1 MISNDVPIE
10 MRKCL
15 YLFYENP
22 PKTSPQ
28 GIGAND
34 ASSCKIKQF
43 YDWRLA
49 KLATAVISFILVYA
63 FAYYG
68 S

>member
-34 ASSCKIKQF
+34 EK
-43 YDWRLA
+43 DV
-49 KLATAVISFILVYA
+49 TGTTVN
-63 FAYYG
+63 
-68 S
+68 